1 MLCAASC
8 MLYRERTQPTR
19 SAAFSIGPLARN
31 GRTNWI
37 VPHSPTWNKTGR
49 VKSTLSRTEMA
60 HTPVLTRTVSG
71 NTFGLCASVALQ
83 RCSGNYKQ
91 RPTRPDL
98 VNSVGCDDAE
108 LHHTLAR
115 LADRVGLSCA
125 NLGNRLQQAK
135 AYRNNTVGWL
145 VYCCP
150 AANLAR

>member
-71 NTFGLCASVALQ
+71 NTFGLCHSFSGAAALQ
-83 RCSGNYKQ
+83 WQLLSEDLSEI
-91 RPTRPDL
+91 RPRQQ
-98 VNSVGCDDAE
+98 C
-108 LHHTLAR
+108 
-115 LADRVGLSCA
+115 RV
-125 NLGNRLQQAK
+125 R
-135 AYRNNTVGWL
+135 
-145 VYCCP
+145 
-150 AANLAR
+150 